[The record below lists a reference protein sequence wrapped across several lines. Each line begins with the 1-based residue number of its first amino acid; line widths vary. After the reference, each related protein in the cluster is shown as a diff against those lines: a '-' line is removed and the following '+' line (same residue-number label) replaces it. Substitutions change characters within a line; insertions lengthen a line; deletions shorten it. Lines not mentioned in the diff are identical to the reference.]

1 MRSDHRHELKT
12 NELADWIMNFPE
24 WASENRTSLIG
35 AAAVILVA
43 LLIYF
48 LSFYRQNIVSAR
60 NQVRLT
66 NLVEQVPQQMNRVAQ
81 AAMQNNDETYV
92 LLQSQQDLLDFAQKS
107 SNSNMA
113 ALALIQRGAAI
124 RAEVHY
130 RLNEV
135 SRDELATQMGKA
147 KDSYQQALDRK
158 PSSPALAAAAQ
169 YGLGLCEE
177 ELGNFDQAAAIYR
190 EVAEKVDYA
199 GTTAQAEA
207 AYRLKI
213 MDDYKTAVVFQPA
226 PPKPVQATAPTVQLK
241 PGDPK
246 ASAPVIQI
254 KPAGGQAPA
263 APAPIGPV
271 APSSDTKTNAA
282 PAPAPA
288 APTPAPTPAPA
299 PAPSETN
306 APKSN

>member
-12 NELADWIMNFPE
+12 NELADWIMHFPD
-24 WASENRTSLIG
+24 WANENRNSLIG

-48 LSFYRQNIVSAR
+48 LSFYRQNVVSAR

-66 NLVEQVPQQMNRVAQ
+66 NLVAQVPQQMNRVAN
-81 AAMQNNDETYV
+81 AAMQNNDESYT
-92 LLQSQQDLLDFAQKS
+92 LLPTAQDLQDFAQKS
-107 SNSNMA
+107 SNSDMA
-113 ALALIQRGAAI
+113 ALALIQRGAAL
-124 RAEVHY
+124 RAELHY
-130 RLNEV
+130 RLAEV
-135 SRDELATQMGKA
+135 SREELATQIGKA
-147 KDSYQQALDRK
+147 KESYQQAVDRK
-158 PSSPALAAAAQ
+158 PSSRALAAAAQ

-177 ELGNFDQAAAIYR
+177 ELGNFDQAAQIYR
-190 EVAEKVDYA
+190 EVAQKAEYA

-226 PPKPVQATAPTVQLK
+226 PPKPAQPPIPTVQIK
-241 PGDPK
+241 PGDAK

-254 KPAGGQAPA
+254 KPADGQAPT
-263 APAPIGPV
+263 APGLIGPV
-271 APSSDTKTNAA
+271 APSGDTKTNAA

-288 APTPAPTPAPA
+288 TPTPAPA
-299 PAPSETN
+299 PAPAPAPSDTN